1 MSDDTSHILDGDEG
15 ADDAPRHVPVL
26 LEEIVDALDPKEGQW
41 VLDGTFGFG
50 GYSSAILDRGAS
62 VLAVDRDPVAA
73 VRAAQLQL
81 KYGERLRFVAGC
93 FSELADIAEAEGRW
107 PLDAVVLDI
116 GVSSMQLDE
125 AERGF
130 SFMNDGPLDMR
141 MSQNGPSAADAVNEL
156 EEIELVRMFRE
167 LGEEKQ
173 ARRIAAAIVAHR
185 GTKPFATT
193 HDLAHLI
200 ERTVG
205 RKPQQKIHPATRVF
219 QALRI
224 YVNGELDELVDG
236 LVAAERCLK
245 PGGRLVVVTF
255 HSLEDRIVKR
265 FFQERAKTH
274 SGGSR
279 YMPEQDIAEPSFTML
294 VKGGIGPG
302 DKELAR
308 NPRARSAKMRAGV
321 RTDAAAHE
329 LDAREL
335 GLPKMLAESRSGGLS

>member
-1 MSDDTSHILDGDEG
+1 MSDDTSHILDRDEG

-185 GTKPFATT
+185 GTKPFAT
-193 HDLAHLI
+193 HRMI
-200 ERTVG
+200 S
-205 RKPQQKIHPATRVF
+205 PI
-219 QALRI
+219 
-224 YVNGELDELVDG
+224 
-236 LVAAERCLK
+236 
-245 PGGRLVVVTF
+245 
-255 HSLEDRIVKR
+255 
-265 FFQERAKTH
+265 
-274 SGGSR
+274 
-279 YMPEQDIAEPSFTML
+279 
-294 VKGGIGPG
+294 
-302 DKELAR
+302 
-308 NPRARSAKMRAGV
+308 
-321 RTDAAAHE
+321 
-329 LDAREL
+329 
-335 GLPKMLAESRSGGLS
+335 

>member
-1 MSDDTSHILDGDEG
+1 MKQPRQSEQEG
-15 ADDAPRHVPVL
+15 EVARHVPVL
-26 LEEIVDALDPKEGQW
+26 LDEVINALDPQSGQW

-50 GYSSAILDRGAS
+50 GYASAILEAGAN
-62 VLAVDRDPVAA
+62 VLGVDRDPEAA
-73 VRAAQLQL
+73 VRAAHMQLH
-81 KYGERLRFVAGC
+81 YGERLRFVDGC
-93 FSELADIAEAEGRW
+93 FGQLQDIAEGQRLA
-107 PLDAVVLDI
+107 PLDAIVLDI

-141 MSQNGPSAADAVNEL
+141 MSQSGPTAADIVNDY
-156 EEIELVRMFRE
+156 EEVELVRIFRE

-173 ARRIAAAIVAHR
+173 ARRIAGAIVAR
-185 GTKPFATT
+185 REQAAFATT
-193 HDLAHLI
+193 HDLANLI
-200 ERTVG
+200 EKTVG

-224 YVNGELDELVDG
+224 FVNGELDELVDG

-245 PGGRLVVVTF
+245 PGGKLVVVTF

-265 FFQERAKTH
+265 FLQERSKTH
-274 SGGSR
+274 PGGSR
-279 YMPEQDIAEPSFTML
+279 HMPEQDLAAPSFTML

-302 DKELAR
+302 DVELVR

-321 RTDAAAHE
+321 RTDAAPHSV
-329 LDAREL
+329 DARGL
-335 GLPKMLAESRSGGLS
+335 GLPKMLAENRSGGHS

>member
-1 MSDDTSHILDGDEG
+1 MTDPATMTG
-15 ADDAPRHVPVL
+15 ADESVRHIPVL
-26 LEEIVDALDPKEGQW
+26 LDEVIEALEPQEGQW

-50 GYSSAILDRGAS
+50 GYSSAILDKGAN
-62 VLAVDRDPVAA
+62 VLGVDRDPLAA
-73 VRAAQLQL
+73 ERAAEL
-81 KYGERLRFVAGC
+81 KEIYGGRLRFVAGC
-93 FSELADIAEAEGRW
+93 FGELAEIAEGEGLS

-141 MSQNGPSAADAVNEL
+141 MSQSGPTAADVVNSY
-156 EEIELVRMFRE
+156 EETELVRIFRE
-167 LGEEKQ
+167 LGEEKL
-173 ARRIAAAIVAHR
+173 ARRIAGAIAAR
-185 GTKPFATT
+185 RKQATFET
-193 HDLAHLI
+193 TLDLARVI
-200 ERTVG
+200 EKCVG

-224 YVNGELDELVDG
+224 FVNGELDELVDG
-236 LVAAERCLK
+236 LVAAENSLK

-265 FFQERAKTH
+265 FFQERSKTH

-279 YMPEQDIAEPSFTML
+279 YMPELDLEAPSFEMI
-294 VKGGIGPG
+294 VKGGTGPSDG
-302 DKELAR
+302 ELAR

-321 RTDAAAHE
+321 RTEAASHS
-329 LDAREL
+329 LDARGL
-335 GLPKMLAESRSGGLS
+335 GLPKMLAESRSGDPV

>member
-1 MSDDTSHILDGDEG
+1 MTSPTQLDSDGSGS
-15 ADDAPRHVPVL
+15 AARHVPVL
-26 LEEIVDALDPKEGQW
+26 LKPVIDALAPEGGQW

-50 GYSSAILDRGAS
+50 GYSEAILKCGAN
-62 VLAVDRDPVAA
+62 VLGVDRDPEAAERAA
-73 VRAAQLQL
+73 VLQAQYGDKL
-81 KYGERLRFVAGC
+81 KFVAGC
-93 FSELADIAEAEGRW
+93 FGELADIADEAGCA

-141 MSQNGPSAADAVNEL
+141 MSQSGPTAADVVNDYSEA
-156 EEIELVRMFRE
+156 ELVRIFRE

-173 ARRIAAAIVAHR
+173 ARRIAGSIVARR
-185 GTKPFATT
+185 GSVPFSRTL
-193 HDLAHLI
+193 DLANVI
-200 ERTVG
+200 ERVVG

-224 YVNGELDELVDG
+224 FVNGELDELVDG

-245 PGGRLVVVTF
+245 PGGKLVVVTF

-265 FFQERAKTH
+265 FFQERSKTH
-274 SGGSR
+274 AGGSR
-279 YMPEQDIAEPSFTML
+279 HMPEQDLAAPSFDML
-294 VKGGIGPG
+294 VKGGVGP
-302 DKELAR
+302 DDEELER

-321 RTDAAAHE
+321 RTDAAPHM
-329 LDAREL
+329 LDASGL
-335 GLPKMLAESRSGGLS
+335 GLPRMLAESRSGGLS